1 MVDTTSK
8 KKGPSD
14 MMIHYRGIKQKYN
27 DCIVYYRFGDFY
39 EMFGEDAIN
48 MSKELDL
55 TLTGKSCGEEDR
67 EAMCGVPFKAVDT
80 YIAKVLQ
87 NGHKIAI
94 CEQLTDP
101 SPNKLVERDVIRVVT
116 PGTVMESAIL
126 DEHKN
131 NFIAS
136 IFVQKKSYAISWC
149 DITTGEFYTTDF
161 SDCEDEEKLN
171 DVLTMISPAEI
182 ICNNDAVRLEETF
195 KSQERKTLPKFTPY
209 YETAFNLRKCIDTL
223 NTQFKTM
230 SLKSFDLEDKP
241 SSICA
246 SGALMQYL
254 TDTQKRSLSH
264 INGLKVVSYSTYMH
278 IDYQSRKNLEL
289 TTNARDSGKFGTILW
304 YLDKTSTSMGARLL
318 RKFVEEPL
326 QKIEEIELRQNGVDE
341 LYKNVIRREAIIEKL
356 KKVNDIERLC
366 GRICYN
372 SLVPSDCLSLCGS
385 LEILPE
391 IKKLLENSTS
401 KAIKTIYENIDE
413 QKEVTD
419 LIDSAI
425 IHDAPTNT
433 KDGGFIKEGYSK
445 ELDDLKGISKNGRD
459 WVTSLTQ
466 KEQEETGIKNLKIA
480 YNRIFGYYIEV
491 TNGQKE
497 LVPFRYIRKQTLTN
511 CERYVTPELTEIE
524 SKILGS
530 NEKALKLE
538 QQLFADIREKLLG
551 YVTSIKKSAS
561 FVAYLD
567 ALTSLATVAV
577 KNNLSKPHVVNSNS
591 PMIIT
596 DGRHPIVETIAS
608 GGFVPND
615 TLLDNDENR
624 TMIITGPN
632 MAGKSTY

>member
-1 MVDTTSK
+1 MKVNTAKSPK
-8 KKGPSD
+8 ISD
-14 MMIHYRGIKQKYN
+14 MMLHYMETKEKYN
-27 DCIVYYRFGDFY
+27 DCIIFYRVGDFY
-39 EMFGEDAIN
+39 EMFNEDAEK

-55 TLTGKSCGEEDR
+55 TLTGKDCGLDER
-67 EAMCGVPFKAVDT
+67 APMCGIPFKAVDV
-80 YIAKVLQ
+80 YVQKALEK
-87 NGHKIAI
+87 GYKIAI
-94 CEQLTDP
+94 CEQLTEP
-101 SPNKLVERDVIRVVT
+101 KAGELVERDVIRVIT
-116 PGTVMESAIL
+116 PGTVMESSLL
-126 DEHKN
+126 DERKN
-131 NFIAS
+131 NFICSIYAS
-136 IFVQKKSYAISWC
+136 KNDFAISWC
-149 DITTGEFYTTDF
+149 DITTGEFNTTEFEKNVSID
-161 SDCEDEEKLN
+161 KLN
-171 DVLTMISPAEI
+171 DVITMISPAEI
-182 ICNNDAVRLEETF
+182 ICNNDALYIENQILALEH
-195 KSQERKTLPKFTPY
+195 KSLPKFTIY
-209 YETAFNLRKCIDTL
+209 SDTAFNTQKCIDTL
-223 NTQFKTM
+223 NTQFSTL
-230 SLKSFDLEDKP
+230 SLKTFELDDRLSAIK
-241 SSICA
+241 S
-246 SGALMQYL
+246 SGALLQYL
-254 TDTQKRSLSH
+254 LETQKRSLSH
-264 INGLKVVSYSTYMH
+264 INGIKYINYTNYMH

-289 TTNARDSGKFGTILW
+289 TANARDGGKFGSILW

-326 QKIEEIELRQNGVDE
+326 QKIGEIEIRQDGVDE
-341 LYKNVIRREAIIEKL
+341 LFKNIILREQVIESL
-356 KKVNDIERLC
+356 KNISDSERLC
-366 GRICYN
+366 GRISYN
-372 SLVPSDCLSLCGS
+372 SLTPKDCISLSES
-385 LEILPE
+385 LEVLPRLRE
-391 IKKLLENSTS
+391 IISICKS

-445 ELDDLKGISKNGRD
+445 ELDDLKSISKNGRD

-480 YNRIFGYYIEV
+480 YKRIFGYYIEV